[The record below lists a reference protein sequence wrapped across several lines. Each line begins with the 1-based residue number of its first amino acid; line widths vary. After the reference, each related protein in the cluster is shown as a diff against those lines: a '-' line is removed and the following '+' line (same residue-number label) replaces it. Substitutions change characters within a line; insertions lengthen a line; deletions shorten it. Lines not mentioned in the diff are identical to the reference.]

1 MKVAGSGMSIMDT
14 GEQRA
19 VEPAYARF
27 LPRVRALLIDA
38 IILILELYAAVTVAV
53 AIGSDDLARPLGFA
67 VAASW
72 LLYEPLLV
80 SFAGG
85 TIGHRI
91 ANLRVVDDR
100 TGGNVSLP
108 KAFART
114 IIKGVLGWLS
124 FVTILATRRSQA
136 IHDLLTRST
145 VQLRDQ
151 SRAAPGYY
159 VYERTELSDPAL
171 PSRTR
176 RALVIVVY
184 LLLTCVMYFVAVAG
198 LYWVGLLSQA
208 CVLSSR
214 CSQADRLGV
223 LVVFGCVIAVCAAC
237 IGFGWRGRLF
247 GARRRR

>member
-1 MKVAGSGMSIMDT
+1 MSIVDV

-19 VEPAYARF
+19 VGPAYARF

-38 IILILELYAAVTVAV
+38 IVILVATYAAVAVAV
-53 AIGSDDLARPLGFA
+53 AIRSDDLARPLGFA
-67 VAASW
+67 VLASW

-80 SFAGG
+80 AYAGG
-85 TIGHRI
+85 TIGHRL

-100 TGGNVSLP
+100 TGGNVSLL

-114 IIKGVLGWLS
+114 TIKAVLGWLS
-124 FVTILATRRSQA
+124 FVTMLATRRSQA

-151 SRAAPGYY
+151 SRAAPSYY
-159 VYERTELSDPAL
+159 VHERTELSDPAR

-176 RALVIVVY
+176 RVLVIVVY
-184 LLLTCVMYFVAVAG
+184 LLLACVMYLVAFWV
-198 LYWVGLLSQA
+198 LYWLGLFSQA
-208 CVLSSR
+208 CVLHER
-214 CSQADRLGV
+214 CSPTDHLATL
-223 LVVFGCVIAVCAAC
+223 LVVGCLILVCAAC
-237 IGFGWRGRLF
+237 IGFGWRGGLF

>member
-1 MKVAGSGMSIMDT
+1 MSIADA

-19 VEPAYARF
+19 VGPAYARF

-38 IILILELYAAVTVAV
+38 IIMLVALYAAVTVAV
-53 AIGSDDLARPLGFA
+53 AIRSDDLARTLGLA

-72 LLYEPLLV
+72 LLYEPLFV
-80 SFAGG
+80 AFAGG
-85 TIGHRI
+85 TIGHRL

-100 TGGNVSLP
+100 THGNVSLL

-114 IIKGVLGWLS
+114 IIKAVVGWLS
-124 FVTILATRRSQA
+124 FVTMLATRRSQA

-151 SRAAPGYY
+151 SRAAPSYY
-159 VYERTELSDPAL
+159 VHERTELSDPAL
-171 PSRTR
+171 PSRR
-176 RALVIVVY
+176 WRMLVIVVY
-184 LLLTCVMYFVAVAG
+184 LLLACVMYLVALWV
-198 LYWVGLLSQA
+198 LYWLGLLSQA
-208 CVLSSR
+208 CVLNER
-214 CSQADRLGV
+214 CTKADELASLLAV
-223 LVVFGCVIAVCAAC
+223 GCFIAACAAL